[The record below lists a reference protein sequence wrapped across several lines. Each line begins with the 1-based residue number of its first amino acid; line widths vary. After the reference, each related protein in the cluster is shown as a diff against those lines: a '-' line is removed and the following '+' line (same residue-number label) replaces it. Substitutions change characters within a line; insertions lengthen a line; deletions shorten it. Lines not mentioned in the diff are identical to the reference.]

1 MSFIKDWLKEWLDIK
16 EPNPTSV
23 MIQEAWT
30 HEMTVFRNGL
40 WYRGDPTELHQFYTQ
55 IDDNMNNTSFWGA
68 KATTGI
74 DFRKIH
80 SGLPALIVDSL
91 VDIVTTDLTEITV
104 DSTEAQKR
112 WDDISEDNDFPSVLK
127 KAIKDVLIEG
137 DGAFKISFDPGVSKY
152 PIIEFCSGPK
162 VRYEQN
168 RGRKTGVKFICKYRT
183 KNPRKSYVLEESYT
197 KDGIQ
202 YKLYND
208 TGVEVELSTIPELA
222 DLVPVINEDGFLMAI
237 PMFFS
242 SSSQYEGRGK
252 SLFENKSGAFD
263 AFDECV
269 SQWVEAMRDGRT
281 IKYIPE
287 TLIPKNPTSG
297 EILKPNAFDNRYVK
311 TGADL
316 SEDAKN
322 KIEVVGGEIPH
333 DGLLGTYVTLLDLCL
348 QGLVSPS
355 TLGIDVKKLD
365 NAEAQR
371 EKEKTTLYTRNR
383 IVDVLEKVIPKLV
396 ETVLKVDDKL
406 NNRVTGEYKATATF
420 GEYANPSFEAQV
432 ETIGKAK
439 QFGIMSIERV
449 VEELYGDSWTDEE
462 KAEEVARLKDEGGI
476 VEMPLR
482 TPEEEL
488 GGGAEDVAVGQR
500 QGVSGG
506 GEDPEEDPEA
516 GA

>member
-1 MSFIKDWLKEWLDIK
+1 MSFIKDWLRNWLDIR
-16 EPNPTSV
+16 EPSPASV
-23 MIQEAWT
+23 TIQEAWN
-30 HEMTVFRNGL
+30 HEMTVFRNEL

-55 IDDNMNNTSFWGA
+55 IDDNMRNTSFWSA
-68 KATTGI
+68 IATTGI
-74 DFRKIH
+74 NFRKIH

-112 WDDISEDNDFPSVLK
+112 WDEIAEDNNFTDILK
-127 KAIKDVLIEG
+127 QAIKDVLVTG
-137 DGAFKISFDPGVSKY
+137 DGAFKISFDPAVSKY
-152 PIIEFCSGPK
+152 PIIEFCSGANVK
-162 VRYEQN
+162 YTHN
-168 RGRKTGVKFICKYRT
+168 RGRKTGVKFICKRSG
-183 KNPRKSYVLEESYT
+183 KNPRKGYILEENYT
-197 KDGIQ
+197 KHGIE

-208 TGVEVELSTIPELA
+208 TGVEVELSNVPDFA
-222 DLVPVINEDGFLMAI
+222 DLVPVINKDEFLMAV
-237 PMFFS
+237 PMLFAP
-242 SSSQYEGRGK
+242 SSQHKGRGK
-252 SLFENKSGAFD
+252 SLFEGKSGAFD

-269 SQWVEAMRDGRT
+269 SQWVESMRDGRST
-281 IKYIPE
+281 KYIPE
-287 TLIPKNPTSG
+287 ALIPKNPETG
-297 EILKPNAFDNRYVK
+297 GILKPNAFDNRYIT
-311 TGADL
+311 TGTDL

-322 KIEVVGGEIPH
+322 KIEVTHGDIPH
-333 DGLLGTYVTLLDLCL
+333 DALLSTYITLLDLCL

-383 IVDVLEKVIPKLV
+383 IVDVLEKVIPTLV

-406 NNRVTGEYKATATF
+406 NNRVAGDYTATATF

-439 QFGIMSIERV
+439 QYGIMSIERV

-462 KAEEVARLKDEGGI
+462 KAEEVARLKDEGGV

-488 GGGAEDVAVGQR
+488 GGGDEDIATGQR
-500 QGVSGG
+500 QGTTNEVQ
-506 GEDPEEDPEA
+506 E
-516 GA
+516 